1 MLTAALHSNSTERCR
16 RNMQENASVS
26 PVTHEQIGL
35 IVLCSFV
42 PMLRMDY
49 MHTFPAWIFHV
60 KNNLEN
66 AEYNTTPISYISP
79 VCFQNN

>member
-1 MLTAALHSNSTERCR
+1 
-16 RNMQENASVS
+16 MQENASVS
-26 PVTHEQIGL
+26 PVTHEQI
-35 IVLCSFV
+35 VLWSFV

-49 MHTFPAWIFHV
+49 MHTFSAWIFYL
-60 KNNLEN
+60 KNYLEN